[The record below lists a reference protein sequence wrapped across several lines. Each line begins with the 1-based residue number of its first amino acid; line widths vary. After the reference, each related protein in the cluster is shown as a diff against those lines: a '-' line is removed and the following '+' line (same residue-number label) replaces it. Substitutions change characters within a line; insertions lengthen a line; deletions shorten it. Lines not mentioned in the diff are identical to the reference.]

1 MLRSLYSGITG
12 MKVNQTKMDVIG
24 NNIANVGTTAFKASR
39 ARFQDMLSQ
48 TAREA
53 MAPAAN
59 QGGLNASQ
67 VGMGVQ
73 LAGVDTIVSQGMM
86 QPTSRS
92 LDVAVDGEGYFIVG
106 KGPTVF
112 DDGTLNV
119 INDSTSNSNHY
130 ISAQNVMESMYT
142 RDGSFTLDHDGNLLT
157 SDGFRVLGYALT
169 NGSQNGIK
177 PNSVTLAG
185 FNFDFSESSAL
196 NGYQIKIGTTNGN
209 GVPTV
214 NINKVD
220 KIITLND
227 LDISTDLAATP
238 PDAHVTTLTELT
250 GAINNALSSNGITS
264 QTVNVTGTID
274 AAAAVTGSVSNIITG
289 GISPNESIEDN
300 GDIDFVDATSQL
312 GVVKN
317 GTKNDALK
325 TLRIPDVVYKADPE
339 TGVKI
344 PVSVRSFTID
354 KDGLIN
360 AVLDTGEVAALGQ
373 IAMAGFKNP
382 AGLTKL
388 GKNLYKESVNSG
400 IPTVKT
406 GVGETTNSN
415 AKGYGDILQ
424 GMLEMSN
431 VDLAEQFT
439 EMIVTSRAFQ
449 ANGKVISTGDEI
461 LQDILNL
468 KR

>member
-24 NNIANVGTTAFKASR
+24 NNISNVGTTAFKASR

-48 TAREA
+48 TAKEA
-53 MAPAAN
+53 MAPAVN

-67 VGMGVQ
+67 IGMGVQ

-112 DDGTLNV
+112 DDGTIN
-119 INDSTSNSNHY
+119 ITNDSSSNSNHY
-130 ISAQNVMESMYT
+130 MSAQNAMETMYT

-157 SDGFRVLGYALT
+157 SDGFRVLGYALS
-169 NGSQNGIK
+169 NGSQNGTK
-177 PNSVTLAG
+177 PNAVSLAG

-209 GVPTV
+209 GAPTV
-214 NINKVD
+214 DINKID

-227 LDISTDLAATP
+227 LDIATDLAATP
-238 PDAHVTTLTELT
+238 PDTHVTTVTELT
-250 GAINNALSSNGITS
+250 GAINNVLAANGITT
-264 QTVNVTGTID
+264 QIVNVTGTLDIT
-274 AAAAVTGSVSNIITG
+274 AAVTGSASNIITG
-289 GISPNESIEDN
+289 GIAPNESIEDN
-300 GDIDFVDATSQL
+300 GIIDFVDATKQL

-317 GTKNDALK
+317 GIKNDALK

-339 TGVKI
+339 TGVKT

-354 KDGLIN
+354 KDGIIN

-382 AGLTKL
+382 AGLIKL
-388 GKNLYKESVNSG
+388 GKNLYKDSVNSG

-415 AKGYGDILQ
+415 GKGYGDILQ

-449 ANGKVISTGDEI
+449 ANGKVISAGDEI